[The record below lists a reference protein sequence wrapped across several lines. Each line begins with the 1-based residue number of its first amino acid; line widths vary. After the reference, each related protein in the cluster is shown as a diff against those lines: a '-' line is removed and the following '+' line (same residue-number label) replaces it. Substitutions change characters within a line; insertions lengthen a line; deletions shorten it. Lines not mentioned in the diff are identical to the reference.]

1 MYGSEKDQ
9 FVSIV
14 IFHFRMEFAQWKS
27 CENGTTQWNFVR
39 WLARRRTAYGNVTA
53 TLTLS
58 TFILLTLRVYEIIS
72 ACTNVCLTL
81 LAYRSTLI
89 AVGYTPSELLMNR
102 TLRTTV
108 PTSRDRHSLQSR
120 TTQKRPRGT
129 ELRSKGKR
137 RTTINAMQQR
147 SCLYC
152 CLEVQ
157 CMFQTQEYKAK
168 IVNQTATR
176 SYLVQ
181 TDEGMYRR
189 NCRHLI
195 ETPRSGTEV
204 DTTICRKS
212 SDGADTILKWN
223 QKHLIHIK
231 TIQTLTLHA

>member
-81 LAYRSTLI
+81 LAYRSTLT
-89 AVGYTPSELLMNR
+89 AVGYTPSELLLNR

-108 PTSRDRHSLQSR
+108 PTSRD
-120 TTQKRPRGT
+120 
-129 ELRSKGKR
+129 
-137 RTTINAMQQR
+137 
-147 SCLYC
+147 
-152 CLEVQ
+152 
-157 CMFQTQEYKAK
+157 
-168 IVNQTATR
+168 
-176 SYLVQ
+176 
-181 TDEGMYRR
+181 
-189 NCRHLI
+189 
-195 ETPRSGTEV
+195 
-204 DTTICRKS
+204 
-212 SDGADTILKWN
+212 
-223 QKHLIHIK
+223 
-231 TIQTLTLHA
+231 QTLPTVSDYTEAAERDRVEKQRQAKNYNQRHAAKELPVLLPGSSVYVPDTRVQSENCESNCHKVVPCTDR